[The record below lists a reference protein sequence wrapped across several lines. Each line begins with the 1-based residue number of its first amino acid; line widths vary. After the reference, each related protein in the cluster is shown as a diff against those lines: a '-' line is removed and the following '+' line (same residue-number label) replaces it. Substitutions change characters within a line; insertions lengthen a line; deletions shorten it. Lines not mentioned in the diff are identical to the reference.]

1 MPMLATIV
9 EKPFDDDDW
18 LFEIKWDGVRA
29 IATIASRA
37 DVQLRSRTGNDLLV
51 QFPEMRD
58 LSRAATSLPVIL
70 DGELVALDRYGRS
83 SFQRLQP
90 RLNRRSSDPELQRA
104 IPVTYCIFDL
114 LFAGKRDLRH
124 LPLDERKTLLE
135 RLLRKNAPNVMRS
148 LHVVGRGKHLF
159 AFARRHG
166 LEGIMAKRRDSS
178 YVERRSRTWLKIKA
192 HRQQETVI
200 AGWTEP
206 RGSRELFGALLLGV
220 YERGALRY
228 VGHVGT
234 GFDQPLLELVMSK
247 MAPLA
252 TSKCPFAAKPK
263 SNAPCH
269 WVRPRLVAEIKFAQW
284 TDEGLMR
291 QPVFLGLRTD
301 KKAKDVVRERPA
313 REPRTTP
320 GSPS

>member
-1 MPMLATIV
+1 MLATIV

-29 IATIASRA
+29 IATVAARG
-37 DVQLRSRTGNDLLV
+37 DVQVRSRTGKDLLV
-51 QFPEMRD
+51 QFPELED
-58 LSRAATSLPVIL
+58 LSRAVTMLPAIL
-70 DGELVALDRYGRS
+70 DGEIVALDRYGRS

-90 RLNRRSSDPELQRA
+90 RLNRRESDPALARA
-104 IPVTYCIFDL
+104 IPVTYCVFDL
-114 LFAGKRDLRH
+114 LYAGKRDLRR
-124 LPLDERKTLLE
+124 LPLDERKALLE
-135 RLLRKNAPNVMRS
+135 RIVRASGKQIMLSK
-148 LHVVGRGKHLF
+148 HVVGKGKHLF
-159 AFARRHG
+159 SFARRHG
-166 LEGIMAKRRDSS
+166 LEGIMAKRRDSP
-178 YVERRSRTWLKIKA
+178 YVERRSSMWLKIKA
-192 HRQQETVI
+192 HRQQEVVI

-220 YERGALRY
+220 YDHGTLRY

-234 GFDQPLLELVMSK
+234 GFDRALLELVMNK
-247 MAPLA
+247 LAALA
-252 TSKCPFAAKPK
+252 TSKCPFAVKPK

-269 WVRPRLVAEIKFAQW
+269 WVRPQLVAEVKFAEW

-291 QPVFLGLRTD
+291 QPVFLGLRAD

-313 REPRTTP
+313 REPRKAR